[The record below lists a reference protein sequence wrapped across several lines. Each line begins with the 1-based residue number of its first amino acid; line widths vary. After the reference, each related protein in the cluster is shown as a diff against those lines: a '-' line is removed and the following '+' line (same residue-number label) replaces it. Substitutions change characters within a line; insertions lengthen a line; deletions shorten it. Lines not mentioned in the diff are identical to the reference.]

1 MKPYI
6 PIESKKQIADL
17 ESAETTNKH
26 RLAITGTKKGWWRK
40 KRLIKINPSNVKL

>member
-40 KRLIKINPSNVKL
+40 K